1 MYHSRPIFNI
11 IDSSNIQDRRE
22 LKLVLRHTEIAYRS
36 FAQEDLIPAQR
47 SWMNSII
54 NTDVPIDPAIDEV
67 VKRFCEVACLPGQQV
82 YPCILYSMIH

>member
-47 SWMNSII
+47 S
-54 NTDVPIDPAIDEV
+54 
-67 VKRFCEVACLPGQQV
+67 G
-82 YPCILYSMIH
+82 